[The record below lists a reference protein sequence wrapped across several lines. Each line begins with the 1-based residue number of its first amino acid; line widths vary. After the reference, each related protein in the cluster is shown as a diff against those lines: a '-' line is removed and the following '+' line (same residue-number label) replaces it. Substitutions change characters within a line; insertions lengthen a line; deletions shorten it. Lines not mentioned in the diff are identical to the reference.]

1 MENYD
6 VIIVGAGSAGLMSAR
21 ELGRMGHK
29 VLLLDRKTDLFSFSF
44 NTLGSFI
51 RLEDFDLSQDVVA
64 REIGVIRMY
73 SRRFERKFTYPVKI
87 LNKKK
92 VHLELYN
99 ALDTNNVKTLT
110 GVYIKEFVQNE
121 NGDLVKLIDQNKN
134 EYSGKIVIDAS
145 GTIGFLSR
153 KLGLQPQKLEYATG
167 VEYNVRYLGKPDEA
181 HLFIGRE
188 FEGGYGWIFPL
199 ENDRAIV
206 GFGSNDEKII
216 KELKS
221 RLDRILAMPAF
232 KNLVAKD
239 NEKCEG
245 GTIPVSEVHTR
256 FVKNNL
262 VCIGDSVSQV
272 NPVVGEGY
280 KFILESAVMA
290 VKAIDEALKQND
302 NSLLK
307 KYESDWSKRFL
318 DNYNF
323 SKYVQLKM
331 FRYSKYDFLV
341 DFLMIY
347 SRIKDNNKFVKVLA
361 GEYNRIRNKA

>member
-1 MENYD
+1 METYD

-21 ELGRMGHK
+21 ELGKRGHK

-51 RLEDFDLSQDVVA
+51 RLEDFDLSPDVVA
-64 REIGVIRMY
+64 REIDEITFY
-73 SRRFERKFTYPVKI
+73 SRRFERKFQYPVKI
-87 LNKKK
+87 LNKRKL
-92 VHLELYN
+92 HIELYN
-99 ALDTNNVKTLT
+99 ALSQEHVTTLT
-110 GVYIKEFVQNE
+110 GVYIKSFEQNE
-121 NGDLVKLIDQNKN
+121 QGDIISLTDQHKN
-134 EYSGKIVIDAS
+134 TYSGKIVIDAT
-145 GTIGFLSR
+145 GTIGYLSR
-153 KLGLQPQKLEYATG
+153 KLGLQPRKLDYATG
-167 VEYNVRYLGKPDEA
+167 VEYNVHYHGNPHEA

-199 ENDRAIV
+199 EDQRAII
-206 GFGSNDEKII
+206 GFGSNDEKVI

-221 RLDRILAMPAF
+221 RLDRILQMP
-232 KNLVAKD
+232 KVKKLLTKD
-239 NEKCEG
+239 NDKCEG

-280 KFILESAVMA
+280 KFILEAACMA
-290 VKAIDEALKQND
+290 VKAIDAALVQND
-302 NSLLK
+302 NALLK
-307 KYESDWSKRFL
+307 AYEADWSKRFL

-331 FRYSKYDFLV
+331 FKYSRKDILV
-341 DFLMIY
+341 DFLMLF
-347 SRIKDNNKFVKVLA
+347 SRTKSKDKFIKVLA
-361 GEYNRIRNKA
+361 GEYNRVKVKS